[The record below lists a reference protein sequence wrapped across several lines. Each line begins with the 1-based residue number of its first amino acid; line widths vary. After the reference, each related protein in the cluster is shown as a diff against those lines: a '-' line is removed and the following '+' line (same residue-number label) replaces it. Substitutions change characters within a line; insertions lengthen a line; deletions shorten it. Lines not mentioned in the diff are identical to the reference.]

1 MRRSQLRSGPN
12 DRDRRQGQGTGLG
25 DSSVV
30 GDKLSS
36 RCTALSRSS
45 CRSRLAAVLALA
57 EPNAAQNS
65 TSICL
70 CYAVIFLSLYH
81 ALLCYAMLSIMP
93 HLCYA
98 MPFAAAASGLLCS
111 RVRIFATRSLRIER
125 LQEQAC
131 AHVCRPFTLFE
142 HGPQG
147 AQLLGWVSF
156 RAGPRALIYTF
167 LNM

>member
-1 MRRSQLRSGPN
+1 MHARQPEVGTTCAGVAEERDVHILHRGGLPLRPRAARLGASGAEAAAASNIIDLAPLLPTPAGLRPFCSRRLLFLLAMRRSQLRSGPN

-70 CYAVIFLSLYH
+70 CYAVIFLSL
-81 ALLCYAMLSIMP
+81 
-93 HLCYA
+93 
-98 MPFAAAASGLLCS
+98 
-111 RVRIFATRSLRIER
+111 
-125 LQEQAC
+125 
-131 AHVCRPFTLFE
+131 
-142 HGPQG
+142 
-147 AQLLGWVSF
+147 
-156 RAGPRALIYTF
+156 
-167 LNM
+167 